1 MTRPLLD
8 YQLWQHRA
16 DFAEGDEARL
26 AHAVARHLDAADRI
40 TGSPQD
46 VSCAVLAV
54 LMHRLFRDHDRREIE
69 HAIALAIDAEA
80 REAAACHADAM
91 LRRVME
97 VGT

>member
-1 MTRPLLD
+1 MTRPVLD
-8 YQLWQHRA
+8 YQLWCHRA

-26 AHAVARHLDAADRI
+26 AHAVARRLDAADRV
-40 TGSPQD
+40 TGSPHD

-69 HAIALAIDAEA
+69 HAVALAIDTEA
-80 REAAACHADAM
+80 NESAAYHAAAM

-97 VGT
+97 VER